1 MIAMTP
7 FTFRQLVVANLV
19 VPFVAIAV
27 DLVRSP
33 STPRVEPFTMS
44 DSILLGIALLFLV
57 VFVSTSIGFCL
68 FARWS
73 RPVALWFTAAG
84 LVWTVFGGPHQTD
97 GLARAIYELSTLLS
111 GATLAAAYWSP
122 VSELFEPG
130 RAEEE
135 LQEVFR

>member
-7 FTFRQLVVANLV
+7 FTFRQLVVVNLV
-19 VPFVAIAV
+19 VPFVGVAV

-33 STPRVEPFTMS
+33 PSRNVDPLTMS
-44 DSILLGIALLFLV
+44 DGIQAGIGLLFLV
-57 VFVSTSIGFCL
+57 AFVSTSIGLYL

-73 RPVALWFTAAG
+73 RPMALWSTVAAA
-84 LVWTVFGGPHQTD
+84 VSIVFDGPYQTD
-97 GLARAIYELSTLLS
+97 AMAEAVYQLSTLLS

-122 VSELFEPG
+122 VGALFEPG
-130 RAEEE
+130 RAEDE